1 LKNTRIGAL
10 VGKGHTLCKKFA
22 NVHTIPRRLVFSFSI
37 DFWWRIAKY
46 NKKIGLRRRADGVR
60 WNLEKQDMQT
70 THEHPIGFGRH
81 DCLPFPPLDCLDE
94 AEIDGG
100 YSVGKYFAIQI
111 GDALVLYSDDGMP
124 TGMSVAEAIAAD
136 KMEDAGCDATHVHQ
150 FLAEV
155 RHANAES
162 ERASRDLAD
171 IPTTPEQLGMR
182 AAYAWYINLL
192 KRQGDALAALLASI
206 AAAVK
211 ASFSG
216 SADKIEA
223 STAAPPPR
231 AAARIGARSI
241 ASITLTPR
249 ILSQRPIAARAARA
263 GCLLT

>member
-1 LKNTRIGAL
+1 
-10 VGKGHTLCKKFA
+10 
-22 NVHTIPRRLVFSFSI
+22 
-37 DFWWRIAKY
+37 
-46 NKKIGLRRRADGVR
+46 
-60 WNLEKQDMQT
+60 MQT

-171 IPTTPEQLGMR
+171 IPTSSR
-182 AAYAWYINLL
+182 AIGEACRLRL
-192 KRQGDALAALLASI
+192 VHQ
-206 AAAVK
+206 
-211 ASFSG
+211 
-216 SADKIEA
+216 SAEA
-223 STAAPPPR
+223 SGRRPRCVAGEYRGGRKSQLQRVGRQDRGIYCRTTASRSGANWRAIHRVHHPHAPHPFPTTHRRPR
-231 AAARIGARSI
+231 
-241 ASITLTPR
+241 
-249 ILSQRPIAARAARA
+249 RA
-263 GCLLT
+263 GRMPADLIEN